1 MSWSLTGRALFCRAN
16 PHSGRKLAVGR
27 REIVRRRPTEGPAK
41 DGRRNGRSQDAPRRI
56 LSQREF
62 DERYNLA
69 YVDGQLPR
77 ASVPQVLK
85 HYVGSVAIYGGL
97 LLFLTLNPWFRSLIS
112 ISFKGVTGGQLYGG
126 LFAAY
131 VVLAPVVLLVGRPRS
146 LWASKNLLIWGCL
159 GRMVRTLLRG
169 DLRHEWQC
177 CKPDYRETHALMF
190 LLIKLVFGPLMLYSA
205 MLELRNLSGLLF
217 RFNFQPSGLDRLD
230 VWFLVFVSGV
240 FLLDSTLFFMGY
252 TTEAGFLRN
261 RLRYAETNV
270 FRILVCIVC
279 YAPFNMVTTSF
290 LGPSNYDVR
299 IVFLGE
305 LDHAMTWILRGLA
318 VLFLLGMVSSS
329 LFLFTKASNLT
340 NRGIVKSGPYALVRH
355 PGYIAK
361 NLFWLTTVVPL
372 WFADPELPGFTWGS
386 HAIVCGKVLLGLLAW
401 SSLYFLRSITEEQFL
416 RKDPEYVEYCRKVK
430 YRFIPWVY

>member
-1 MSWSLTGRALFCRAN
+1 M
-16 PHSGRKLAVGR
+16 
-27 REIVRRRPTEGPAK
+27 
-41 DGRRNGRSQDAPRRI
+41 
-56 LSQREF
+56 
-62 DERYNLA
+62 
-69 YVDGQLPR
+69 
-77 ASVPQVLK
+77 LK

-112 ISFKGVTGGQLYGG
+112 ISFKGITGGQLYGG

-159 GRMVRTLLRG
+159 WRMVHTLLRG
-169 DLRHEWQC
+169 NLRHEWQC

-190 LLIKLVFGPLMLYSA
+190 LLIKLVFGPLMLNSA

-217 RFNFQPSGLDRLD
+217 RFNFQPSGLDMLD
-230 VWFLVFVSGV
+230 VWFLVFVSSV

-252 TTEAGFLRN
+252 TTETGFMRN

-270 FRILVCIVC
+270 FRILVCIAC
-279 YAPFNMVTTSF
+279 YAPFNMVTASF

-299 IVFLGE
+299 IVFQGE

-318 VLFLLGMVSSS
+318 LLFLLGMVSSS

-340 NRGIVKSGPYALVRH
+340 NRGIVKTGPYALVRH

-372 WFADPELPGFTWGS
+372 WFADPELPGFTWSS